1 MDYVYYF
8 GYGANRD
15 LDMIKAITGS
25 DPVWGKEA
33 ILKGYKLYLQPLKN
47 IIDPKD
53 FGQND
58 SFGART
64 RLKGKWGEDFKSYV
78 VKKDPSSSVAGTIWK
93 FSVSDLRWVNN
104 WELVDFGWY
113 KVTLDFAETKDGEK
127 YLCYV
132 QYLTENDKPG
142 EEVDGFNYE
151 TYINDKQ
158 EMLDVATGLRDRI
171 KKELCG

>member
-1 MDYVYYF
+1 M
-8 GYGANRD
+8 
-15 LDMIKAITGS
+15 DMIKAITGS

-64 RLKGKWGEDFKSYV
+64 RLQGKWGEDFKSYV

-142 EEVDGFNYE
+142 EEVDGLNYE